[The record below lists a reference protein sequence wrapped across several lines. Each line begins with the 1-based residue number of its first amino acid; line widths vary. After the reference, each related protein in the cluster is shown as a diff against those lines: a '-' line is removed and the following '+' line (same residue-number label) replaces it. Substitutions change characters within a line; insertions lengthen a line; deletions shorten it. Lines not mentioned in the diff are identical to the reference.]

1 MEQTTDNWKTK
12 LLIGGALIGAVVG
25 MGTAYLLAR
34 TAQEA
39 NQPGMPAINTR
50 DALKIGVSV
59 IGVVRGIADLGRGS
73 S

>member
-1 MEQTTDNWKTK
+1 MEHTTDNWKTK
-12 LLIGGALIGAVVG
+12 LLVGGAVVG
-25 MGTAYLLAR
+25 ALVGVATAYLMAR
-34 TAQEA
+34 TAQES

-59 IGVVRGIADLGRGS
+59 IGVVRGIADLGRS